1 MAGGVA
7 EGAVVTV
14 EYRLACSGTAHLADG
29 VHAGT
34 DINAWQS
41 GVELE
46 SSAAQRRP
54 LTFEVG
60 SRMALPLLDH
70 AVRRLAVGDET
81 GVPGGSGAR
90 RWRMLC
96 SPSATLSLGWSCVLV
111 LSGPSS
117 HIWSVPQPCLAQLA
131 TSWAPNGAPRTASHW
146 KRASAL
152 RSA

>member
-1 MAGGVA
+1 M
-7 EGAVVTV
+7 VTV

-60 SRMALPLLDH
+60 SRMALPM
-70 AVRRLAVGDET
+70 
-81 GVPGGSGAR
+81 
-90 RWRMLC
+90 WK
-96 SPSATLSLGWSCVLV
+96 
-111 LSGPSS
+111 PSS
-117 HIWSVPQPCLAQLA
+117 LLSHLAAAAALPQLQRQAHGSWRVHDWCCLAFLL
-131 TSWAPNGAPRTASHW
+131 W
-146 KRASAL
+146 
-152 RSA
+152 